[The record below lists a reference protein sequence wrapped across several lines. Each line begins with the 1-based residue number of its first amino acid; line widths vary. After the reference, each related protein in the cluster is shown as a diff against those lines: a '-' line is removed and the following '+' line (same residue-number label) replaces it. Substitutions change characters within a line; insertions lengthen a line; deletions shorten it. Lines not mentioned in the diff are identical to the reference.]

1 MSSMHSVNQCEN
13 KKAPALIGSDTSVP
27 ELDIATSGHVRRSG
41 SSCSNQPTHRSLS
54 PLAASTVETTIAAEA
69 AAVTNGAISAP
80 NGSRPTARALVG
92 QRACAAR
99 RRDATDGPDGRVASE
114 AWTLQ
119 LVQGYRYLIHEMYSP
134 TSYSSAT
141 DSSPGAYAYAAGG
154 SGAAGTWSPVVQC
167 NPAPP
172 GPILSASP
180 RRQEGPRAWR

>member
-114 AWTLQ
+114 A
-119 LVQGYRYLIHEMYSP
+119 G
-134 TSYSSAT
+134 
-141 DSSPGAYAYAAGG
+141 
-154 SGAAGTWSPVVQC
+154 
-167 NPAPP
+167 
-172 GPILSASP
+172 LSNLYKVN
-180 RRQEGPRAWR
+180 

>member
-80 NGSRPTARALVG
+80 NGVAADGQSASWPARM
-92 QRACAAR
+92 RCTAAR
-99 RRDATDGPDGRVASE
+99 RHGRARRPRGVGGR
-114 AWTLQ
+114 TLQ
-119 LVQGYRYLIHEMYSP
+119 LVQG
-134 TSYSSAT
+134 
-141 DSSPGAYAYAAGG
+141 
-154 SGAAGTWSPVVQC
+154 
-167 NPAPP
+167 
-172 GPILSASP
+172 
-180 RRQEGPRAWR
+180 